1 MIKENGMNSKFLKTF
16 LALLSVSLL
25 INLFSCSQ
33 GFLQK
38 NQVCLKK
45 YEKTEL
51 YRELKKIPEVVKI
64 KPARKDSG
72 FSQVWEIHFSQ
83 PIDHKNPEKGTFT
96 QQVFLG
102 HKSIDRP
109 VVYVTAGYTASGLRG
124 RELADILDANQ
135 IIVEHRYFEDS
146 QPDTLDWQYMNTV
159 QAAADHHEI
168 LTAFKK
174 IYQGKWVNT
183 GISKGGQTTLLYKS
197 HYPEDVAATVAYVAP
212 LNHSQEDPRIIN
224 FFNKVGTAEE
234 RKKLKQYQKLA
245 LRNKDALLP
254 RFKWYCKG
262 KGYTFSCSNYEKGF
276 EYALLEFP
284 YIYWQ
289 WGGIEIDSIPLNT
302 NDPDSILQPLVE
314 SGSMTWY
321 TDQTLKEPSMYQ
333 FATQLGYYGELDD
346 GLEFD
351 SLFSC
356 SDYSYPFFAEDT
368 TVNLE
373 YDPQPMKRLEN
384 WLKEYGN
391 NIIYI
396 YGGYDPWGATGPEP
410 SDQVNAIKKVLEDG
424 DHSTRIRDLDEEDQ
438 EEVIS
443 TLKKWMEIE

>member
-1 MIKENGMNSKFLKTF
+1 MISKIYKKTG
-16 LALLSVSLL
+16 LILIALYF
-25 INLFSCSQ
+25 ITLFSCTQ

-38 NQVCLKK
+38 PQKCTKK
-45 YEKTEL
+45 FEKTEL
-51 YRELKKIPEVVKI
+51 YKELKKIPEIVKI
-64 KPARKDSG
+64 KPTKKDSG
-72 FSQVWEIHFSQ
+72 FQEAWEIAFKQ
-83 PIDHKNPEKGTFT
+83 PIDHENPEKGHFT
-96 QQVFLG
+96 QQVFIG
-102 HKSIDRP
+102 HKSPDRP

-146 QPDTLDWQYMNTV
+146 QPDSLDWQYMNTV
-159 QAAADHHEI
+159 QAAADHHKI
-168 LTAFKK
+168 LTALKN
-174 IYQGKWVNT
+174 IYNENWVNT
-183 GISKGGQTTLLYKS
+183 GISKGGQTTLLFKS

-212 LNHSQEDPRIIN
+212 LNHSQEDPRIIE
-224 FFNKVGTAEE
+224 FFDKVGTAEE
-234 RKKLKQYQKLA
+234 REKLEEYQKLA
-245 LRNKDALLP
+245 LLHKDELVP

-262 KGYTFSCSNYEKGF
+262 KGYTFSYSNYEKGF

-289 WGGIEIDSIPLNT
+289 WGGIEIDSIPLNAT
-302 NDPDSILQPLVE
+302 DPDSILQPLVE

-373 YDPQPMKRLEN
+373 YDPHPMKRLEN
-384 WLKEYGN
+384 WLQENGN

-410 SDQVNAIKKVLEDG
+410 SDQVNAIKKVLEGG

-443 TLKKWMEIE
+443 TLKKWMEME